1 MQEKKQKLIKV
12 IKDVIKKDPVV
23 LAMFEEF
30 KVPIEALDHV
40 SIDFKDMDVSAK
52 TKDKKI
58 YINSKFL
65 EDGEIASEIHYFIHE
80 LCHYLQQLNKEVRNY
95 KNIDSKSYLDKPT
108 EIEAFQYQVQFM
120 KNQYGN
126 KRAKKYI
133 DDLLEFHDLNGKEAE
148 EKKRKLLGD

>member
-1 MQEKKQKLIKV
+1 MQEKKQKLISI

-30 KVPIEALDHV
+30 KVPIETLDQV

-65 EDGEIASEIHYFIHE
+65 DDGEIAKELHYFIHE
-80 LCHYLQQLNKEVRNY
+80 LCHYLQQLNNEVRNY
-95 KNIDSKSYLDKPT
+95 KDIHSKSYLDKPT

-133 DDLLEFHDLNGKEAE
+133 DDLLAFHDLNGEEAE
-148 EKKRKLLGD
+148 EKRRKLLGD